1 MSQAAST
8 GPASWWPAGAAYR
21 KGSTCRQRLSQ
32 YTNTFWACF
41 VLDGLSESCLV
52 QRFLT
57 RLSLYFA
64 LHMLKSCHSFI
75 HSKCSLPA
83 FCICFYTNVYF
94 YLVSGL

>member
-52 QRFLT
+52 QISN
-57 RLSLYFA
+57 SLVT
-64 LHMLKSCHSFI
+64 LLRSSHVKILSFI
-75 HSKCSLPA
+75 HSFKVLTACLL
-83 FCICFYTNVYF
+83 YMLLY
-94 YLVSGL
+94 